1 MTGGGRPAPPRAL
14 RRLSIATLLDLIS
27 ISSGRAAPSY
37 SGSIASLPEPQ
48 GDARDER
55 LAQNEVLFRSVNES
69 IEQQAIRSGGLESY
83 EFICECASTGCFE
96 RVTLTLAQY
105 ESVRGDG
112 SMFFVTPGHQ
122 YDEVE
127 LVVHKHLTHWLV
139 QKDGPAA
146 VVAELADPRDGD
158 PV

>member
-1 MTGGGRPAPPRAL
+1 M
-14 RRLSIATLLDLIS
+14 
-27 ISSGRAAPSY
+27 
-37 SGSIASLPEPQ
+37 
-48 GDARDER
+48 
-55 LAQNEVLFRSVNES
+55 
-69 IEQQAIRSGGLESY
+69 
-83 EFICECASTGCFE
+83 
-96 RVTLTLAQY
+96 TLTLAQY

-112 SMFFVTPGHQ
+112 SMFFVAPGHE

>member
-1 MTGGGRPAPPRAL
+1 MDGRCHRAL
-14 RRLSIATLLDLIS
+14 RRLSIATLLDPDRS
-27 ISSGRAAPSY
+27 RCVPATVQ
-37 SGSIASLPEPQ
+37 SIASLPEPQ

-55 LAQNEVLFRSVNES
+55 LAHNEVLFRSVNES
-69 IEQQAIRSGGLESY
+69 IEQQAIKSGGLASY

-105 ESVRGDG
+105 ESVRRDG
-112 SMFFVTPGHQ
+112 SMFFVAPGHQ

-127 LVVHKHLTHWLV
+127 LVVDKHLTHWLV

-158 PV
+158 PG